1 MGFSLRRTS
10 VFMQVGIAAISYHL
24 PDAVL
29 DNATLATGNPRFQPD
44 KVKAKTGID
53 RRHVAAADETAVD
66 LAVAAAQRLFADGIE
81 AAGIDHLVL
90 CTQAPDYFLP
100 TSACLVH
107 ARLGLPAGAGAFDIN
122 LGCSGFVYGLG
133 LAGGLIASGQARRVL
148 LLTADTYSKFIDVED
163 LSVRSIFGDGA
174 AATLIEA
181 GRGGLGPFVYGTD
194 GAGAE
199 HLIVPT
205 GGLRVPIEAVEP
217 NEGYVGHDGRRRV
230 GKPLHMNGPEVFN
243 FSISAVPE
251 AVRALLHK
259 ASLALGDV
267 DLFVFHQ
274 ANTTMLEALRRKL
287 EIPTER
293 FFVDLADAGNTV
305 SSTIPIA
312 LHRAAAQGRLNAGD
326 RVMLVGFGVGYSWA
340 ATLLTW
346 G

>member
-1 MGFSLRRTS
+1 
-10 VFMQVGIAAISYHL
+10 MQVGIAAISYHL
-24 PDAVL
+24 PETVL
-29 DNATLATGNPRFQPD
+29 DNASLAAANPRFQPE

-53 RRHVAAADETAVD
+53 RRHVAAPDETAVD
-66 LAVAAAQRLFADGIE
+66 LAVAAGERLFTE
-81 AAGIDHLVL
+81 SGIDRTSVDHLIF

-100 TSACLVH
+100 TSACVVH
-107 ARLGLPAGAGAFDIN
+107 GRLGLPAEAGAVDIN

-133 LAGGLIASGQARRVL
+133 LASGLIHSGQASRVL

-163 LSVRSIFGDGA
+163 LSVRSIFGDGS
-174 AATLIEA
+174 AATLVEA
-181 GRGGLGPFVYGTD
+181 GGGSIGPFVYGTD
-194 GAGAE
+194 GKGAE

-205 GGLRVPIEAVEP
+205 GGLRAPVDEASP
-217 NEGYVGHDGRRRV
+217 DDGYIIHGGRRRA
-230 GKPLHMNGPEVFN
+230 GRPLHMNGPEVFN
-243 FSISAVPE
+243 FSIAAVPA

-259 ASLALGDV
+259 AALTMADV

-287 EIPTER
+287 EIPVER

-312 LHRAAAQGRLNAGD
+312 LRRAASQGRLQAGD

-346 G
+346 C